1 MVTPVVVLPAFT
13 AVFGAS
19 AKFTVLP
26 LLTVTVRDS
35 DSVAFS
41 VTVPV
46 FELICAEAGGTFA
59 ATKSRAPVAI
69 NSLYDRRIYS
79 VSFFSLSSRWQ
90 AVLTH

>member
-1 MVTPVVVLPAFT
+1 V
-13 AVFGAS
+13 
-19 AKFTVLP
+19 KFTVLP

-59 ATKSRAPVAI
+59 ATKSRAPAAI
-69 NSLYDRRIYS
+69 NSLCDKRIYI
-79 VSFFSLSSRWQ
+79 VSFFLKPRWQ
-90 AVLTH
+90 AVELQKMMALGESPTAL